1 MALHT
6 PEMKTFV
13 RNTEKGKKVSSSPLE
28 EKKMVYEIIMGKKEA
43 MSWKDSKEEWREERK
58 RVNDVI
64 IL

>member
-1 MALHT
+1 
-6 PEMKTFV
+6 
-13 RNTEKGKKVSSSPLE
+13 
-28 EKKMVYEIIMGKKEA
+28 MVYEIIMGKKEA